1 MEDFAAQYAGVM
13 IKDRV
18 NPEDLES
25 SIIKGSVRV
34 EFI

>member
-1 MEDFAAQYAGVM
+1 MEEFAVQFNGVL

-18 NPEDLES
+18 NPADPES

-34 EFI
+34 EFN